1 MKDCATVFYS
11 ILNHVWYTLLKFKC
25 VGNSLPNIVLC
36 DRNTE
41 DRTRM
46 TLVAI
51 QAKPP
56 RKQIASRKQI
66 TSPHLETNPVNLN
79 YIVFV

>member
-1 MKDCATVFYS
+1 
-11 ILNHVWYTLLKFKC
+11 
-25 VGNSLPNIVLC
+25 
-36 DRNTE
+36 
-41 DRTRM
+41 M

-51 QAKPP
+51 QAKPR